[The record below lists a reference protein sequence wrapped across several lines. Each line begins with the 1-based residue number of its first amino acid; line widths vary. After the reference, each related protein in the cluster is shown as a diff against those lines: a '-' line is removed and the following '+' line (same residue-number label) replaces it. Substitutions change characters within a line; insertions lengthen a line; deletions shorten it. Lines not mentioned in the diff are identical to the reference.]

1 MFVFLGFLFC
11 YLWNF
16 FLFPIFRRGRYHNNL
31 LPLCALMHEQTALIP
46 AVSISTLI
54 ELHKVWFLPVLF
66 IHTLKTITVYPPY
79 EPNYSLAIHS
89 QQRSLS
95 SCVEKSD
102 WRARISDMSQFI
114 HSLPWL
120 LYISNNQLT
129 DSCTRMNISTENN
142 LLFYYLLF
150 IFLSCYFYC
159 TNVDGIYAQQRMLFF
174 PHMLLL
180 KYNLLKL

>member
-1 MFVFLGFLFC
+1 M
-11 YLWNF
+11 
-16 FLFPIFRRGRYHNNL
+16 IFACVIHPQIESYNS
-31 LPLCALMHEQTALIP
+31 LPT
-46 AVSISTLI
+46 ISTQ
-54 ELHKVWFLPVLF
+54 LF
-66 IHTLKTITVYPPY
+66 TCNPF
-79 EPNYSLAIHS
+79 SA
-89 QQRSLS
+89 QRSLS
-95 SCVEKSD
+95 SCDEKSD

-114 HSLPWL
+114 HSLPRL

-129 DSCTRMNISTENN
+129 DSCTRTNISTENN